1 MKKILIFGSGFH
13 AKVVFSEI
21 VQIKKYKVLGF
32 VDNYLETGKVIIKY
46 KNKTYNNLGGINY
59 VLMKYYNSSYFGI
72 IGVGSNY
79 VRNKVCKEVESI
91 NKDFKWTT
99 IVSVNSKI
107 NGNVKIGK
115 GSIIISGSIINNG
128 SVIGDHCLI
137 NTSSSIDH
145 DNFFNNYSSSGPGV
159 VTGGNVSIG
168 YASHLG
174 IGSVIKNK
182 IKVGDNTIIGGNSFV
197 NRDCLDNSIYFGI
210 PSRRIRKIEVEKDFS

>member
-1 MKKILIFGSGFH
+1 MKKILVFGSGFH

-21 VQIKKYKVLGF
+21 VRIKNYKVLGF
-32 VDNYLETGKVIIKY
+32 VDNFLEAGKAIIKY
-46 KNKTYNNLGGINY
+46 KNKTYNNLGSINY
-59 VLMKYYNSSYFGI
+59 VLKKYYNSSYSGI
-72 IGVGSNY
+72 IGIGSNY
-79 VRNKVCKEVESI
+79 LRNKVCKEVESI

-115 GSIIISGSIINNG
+115 GSVIISGSIINNG

-159 VTGGNVSIG
+159 VTGGNVNIG

-197 NRDCLDNSIYFGI
+197 NKDCLDNSIYFGI
-210 PSRRIRKIEVEKDFS
+210 PSRRIRKIEVEKDFL